1 MKTIVYE
8 NQMAYKNPER
18 NDIFSQICF
27 ILIIQY
33 ITAIAHYLVF
43 LSSDDAKLLLY
54 FKKLSNI
61 FNTGVY
67 RMIVYFCN

>member
-8 NQMAYKNPER
+8 NEMPNKNPES
-18 NDIFSQICF
+18 NFVSPQICL
-27 ILIIQY
+27 ILIIQC

-43 LSSDDAKLLLY
+43 LSSNHDKLLVY

>member
-8 NQMAYKNPER
+8 NQMAYKNRKR
-18 NDIFSQICF
+18 NDFFSQICL